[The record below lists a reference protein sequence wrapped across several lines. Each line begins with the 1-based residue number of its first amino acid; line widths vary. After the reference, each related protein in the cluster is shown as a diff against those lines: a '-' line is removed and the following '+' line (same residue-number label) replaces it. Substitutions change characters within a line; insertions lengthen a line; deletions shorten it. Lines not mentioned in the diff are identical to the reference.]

1 MTFPRT
7 LIFLSVI
14 TVMPCFYKQLKI
26 DPNTRF
32 YFTNHTLHL
41 CIKIQALR
49 TVLAK
54 WNKSSYCLFKSVFG
68 FAPYKNRMLNFRMSA
83 ECQFLSKA

>member
-54 WNKSSYCLFKSVFG
+54 
-68 FAPYKNRMLNFRMSA
+68 
-83 ECQFLSKA
+83 

>member
-1 MTFPRT
+1 
-7 LIFLSVI
+7 
-14 TVMPCFYKQLKI
+14 MPCFYKQLKI

-49 TVLAK
+49 TVLLNEIKVANAYLSQCLGLLHIK
-54 WNKSSYCLFKSVFG
+54 IKS
-68 FAPYKNRMLNFRMSA
+68 
-83 ECQFLSKA
+83 